1 MFKFNDNVLIYD
13 YLGFFDYIGCKEKIS
28 KKIKKVKTKTSKKSK
43 KKTVN
48 RDDDSSYTG
57 IVIVDD
63 DLIVD
68 KEAELEERRAFLEE
82 AKSQEASS
90 D

>member
-1 MFKFNDNVLIYD
+1 MVVK
-13 YLGFFDYIGCKEKIS
+13 KKS
-28 KKIKKVKTKTSKKSK
+28 AKKIKKVKTKTSKKSK
-43 KKTVN
+43 KKTAN

-63 DLIVD
+63 DLTID